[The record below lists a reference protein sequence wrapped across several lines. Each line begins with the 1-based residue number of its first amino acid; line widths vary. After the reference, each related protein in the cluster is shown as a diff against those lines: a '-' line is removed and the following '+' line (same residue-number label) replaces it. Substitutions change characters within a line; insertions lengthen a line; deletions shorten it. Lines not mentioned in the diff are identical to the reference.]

1 MKIEI
6 VRYSKGVIEV
16 IEIDKKMRSFVYKD
30 SHKAPLSSARS
41 IYGWDDTK
49 KSGKEEEKISL

>member
-6 VRYSKGVIEV
+6 IRYNKDVIEV
-16 IEIDKKMRSFVYKD
+16 IELDKKMKSFVYKD
-30 SHKAPLSSARS
+30 SYRAALSNARS